1 MINELAAQ
9 TFLYLT
15 EAIVFGV
22 LTFLL
27 WMFYEG
33 LGRQYVKCWTL
44 SLGCICLNHIVM
56 VFDVQTALVV
66 PTSLSKILIEWVK
79 QGTFYLFLLYF
90 ALGLY
95 CAKKNKRI
103 SVKHVRYYSIGTF
116 LLASTLTLTYAT
128 STEHVFDRFFLR
140 VSLQSFIYG
149 TTSLAL
155 GMFLLWNKP
164 HHFSSRIFTY
174 ICFIGGIKALIYS
187 FASTLGLSEWW
198 LPLLQLL
205 STYFNVGIT
214 AVFGFAMLIWMQGAE
229 RNAAVSAINQAQ
241 YLGKHD
247 SLTGT
252 LNRTQVLARLPAL
265 MNKTL
270 ANKGKLS
277 VMLIDIKRFKF
288 INDTHGLKVGD
299 AILGE
304 VAERLRTSV
313 FIPLLVGRLSGD
325 SFVIVIEYN
334 DVNQIRH
341 ATNHIHELISRPFF
355 YDDQDII
362 IQCRLGYC
370 NFPQYAQTAEDLLQN
385 ANLALFHAET
395 HNIETTK
402 YDQDMQVQGRH
413 LLAME
418 KAIKLGLQ
426 KSEFELYFQPQLNL
440 FTNKL
445 EGVEAL
451 VRWNHPKKGL
461 LTPNHFLPD
470 VDTLSLNSVFD
481 TYILEK
487 ACQAHKRWVDNYRKR
502 ITIAVNVTAV
512 EFQDPKL
519 VSKIQKMLIDYEMSP
534 KYLELEITENV
545 VMTDLQSGM
554 DTIVVLQ
561 NMGIKVS
568 IDDFG
573 TGYSSLAYL
582 RELPIDKIKIDRS
595 FISEMVSNDSDVTI
609 VKSMIKLSHG
619 LGKRV
624 LAEGVE
630 TIEQLE
636 MLRKLGCDAVQ
647 GYYISKPIPEASLV
661 KYFSKNA
668 RVC

>member
-1 MINELAAQ
+1 MIHDLAAQ
-9 TFLYLT
+9 TFLYST

-33 LGRQYVKCWTL
+33 LGRQYVKFWTM
-44 SLGCICLNHIVM
+44 SLGCVCLNHIIM
-56 VFDVQTALVV
+56 VFDVQTALVAV
-66 PTSLSKILIEWVK
+66 TSPSKILIEWGK
-79 QGTFYLFLLYF
+79 QTTFYLFLIYF
-90 ALGLY
+90 ALGMY
-95 CAKKNKRI
+95 CAKKSRRI
-103 SVKHVRYYSIGTF
+103 SAKNVRLYSAGVLI
-116 LLASTLTLTYAT
+116 LASFTTLTYAT

-149 TTSLAL
+149 ATSLAL

-174 ICFIGGIKALIYS
+174 FCFVGGIKALLYS

-198 LPLLQLL
+198 FASVQLF
-205 STYFNVGIT
+205 SIYFNVGMA
-214 AVFGFAMLIWMQGAE
+214 AVLGFAMLIWMQGAE
-229 RNAAVSAINQAQ
+229 RNAAISAINQAQ

-252 LNRTQVLARLPAL
+252 LNRTQVLAKLPAL
-265 MNKTL
+265 MKSTL
-270 ANKGKLS
+270 GNNGKLCI
-277 VMLIDIKRFKF
+277 MLIDIKRFKF

-313 FIPLLVGRLSGD
+313 FMPLLVGRLSGD
-325 SFVIVIEYN
+325 SFVIVIDYN
-334 DVNQIRH
+334 DEKQISH
-341 ATNHIHELISRPFF
+341 ATKHIHELISRPFF
-355 YDDQDII
+355 FDDQDIV
-362 IQCRLGYC
+362 IQCSLGYC

-385 ANLALFHAET
+385 ANLALFHAES

-402 YDQDMQVQGRH
+402 YDQNMQVQGRH
-413 LLAME
+413 LLAVE
-418 KAIKLGLQ
+418 KEIKAGLKENQ
-426 KSEFELYFQPQLNL
+426 FELYFQPQLNL
-440 FTNKL
+440 LTNKL

-451 VRWNHPKKGL
+451 VRWNHPEQGL
-461 LTPNHFLPD
+461 LTPNHFLSD
-470 VDTLSLNSVFD
+470 VDTLGLNSIFD
-481 TYILEK
+481 IYILEK
-487 ACQAHKRWVDNYRKR
+487 ACQAHKRWVDAYRKR

-519 VSKIQKMLIDYEMSP
+519 VSKIQKMLIDHQMSP

-595 FISEMVSNDSDVTI
+595 FINEMASNDSDVTI
-609 VKSMIKLSHG
+609 VKSMVKLSHG

-630 TIEQLE
+630 TVEQLE

-668 RVC
+668 NT